1 MRFAPRHCPHS
12 DCSSSSEQGFRWRR
26 KGSFQRRC
34 DGRRVQRFLC
44 LSCRRFFST
53 QSFRLDY
60 RLRKP
65 ALSRVVFR
73 DFVSKVTQRQSAR
86 TLRCSRRTI
95 AHRLLLLGE
104 HCQRFHQQQ
113 LDGAASR
120 GGIAGVFQ
128 LDELETF
135 EHSRRLCPVSV
146 PVLVEQRTFFV
157 VDVETAAL
165 PARGKLKPADV
176 ERKRK
181 REVVEGVRRSESTLA
196 VRRSFQR
203 LAVWHSRDRL
213 VRVVTDRKTSYPTAL
228 ERAFGAGVAHQRAS
242 SKTRRDRK
250 NPLFAI
256 NHTLAMLRDGMSR
269 LVRRS
274 WAASKKRARL
284 ARHLWIWV
292 AYRNYVRGITN
303 KAPRITPAQALG
315 VIDRQLKREELLAW
329 KVFARRA

>member
-1 MRFAPRHCPHS
+1 
-12 DCSSSSEQGFRWRR
+12 
-26 KGSFQRRC
+26 
-34 DGRRVQRFLC
+34 VQRFLC
-44 LSCRRFFST
+44 LTCRRFFST

-65 ALSRVVFR
+65 ALNRIVFR
-73 DFVSKVTQRQSAR
+73 DFISKVTQRQSAR
-86 TLRCSRRTI
+86 TLGCSRRTI

-104 HCQRFHQQQ
+104 HCRQFHQQR
-113 LDGAASR
+113 LDRAAAR

-157 VDVETAAL
+157 VDVETASL
-165 PARGKLKPADV
+165 PSRGKLKPADL
-176 ERKRK
+176 ERKR
-181 REVVEGVRRSESTLA
+181 RRAAAEGVRRSESTAA
-196 VRRSFQR
+196 VRRSFER
-203 LAVWHSRDRL
+203 LAAWHSRDRL

-228 ERAFGAGVAHQRAS
+228 ERAFGARVVHQRAS
-242 SKTRRDRK
+242 SKVRRDRK

-256 NHTLAMLRDGMSR
+256 NHTLAMLRDGLSR

-303 KAPRITPAQALG
+303 KAPSTTPAQALRI
-315 VIDRQLKREELLAW
+315 IDKQLRREHLLAW
-329 KVFARRA
+329 RVFPPRE